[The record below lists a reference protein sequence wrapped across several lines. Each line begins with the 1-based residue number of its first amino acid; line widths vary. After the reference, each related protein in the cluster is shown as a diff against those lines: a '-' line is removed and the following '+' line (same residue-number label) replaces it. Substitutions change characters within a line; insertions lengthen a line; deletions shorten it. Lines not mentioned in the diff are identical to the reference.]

1 MFTLD
6 DLYGEKALLQKD
18 FDELRKNISK
28 VESDL
33 TQMRAN
39 MNAINGAIQ
48 QTNKLIKMAEEN
60 GRSIATPTGKLK
72 KK

>member
-33 TQMRAN
+33 VQMRAN